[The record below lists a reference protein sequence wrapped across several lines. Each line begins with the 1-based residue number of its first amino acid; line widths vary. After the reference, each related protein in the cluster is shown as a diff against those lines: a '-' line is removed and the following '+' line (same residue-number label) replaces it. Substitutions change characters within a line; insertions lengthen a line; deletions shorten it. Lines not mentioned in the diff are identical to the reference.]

1 MFIAVEGIDGTGKST
16 QAQRIAEY
24 LRSLGKDVILTKE
37 PGGWEGGAALRTLV
51 LSGTLSHRWSEA
63 YIFMLDR
70 AEHVAKVINPAIA
83 KGSIVVCER
92 YHASTVAYQVWG
104 RGLAREPFDML
115 FSLSEFPVP
124 DITFLFDMEPKE
136 SLMRVK
142 ARGALDNFE
151 SEGLEFMN
159 KIRQGYL
166 AQFAENQSSWI
177 KISAE
182 GTEDEVFER
191 VAGALREKGVA

>member
-16 QAQRIAEY
+16 QAQRIAKY
-24 LRSLGKDVILTKE
+24 LNSLGKDVILTKE
-37 PGGWEGGAALRTLV
+37 PGGWEGGADLRTLV
-51 LSGTLSHRWSEA
+51 LSGTLSHPWSEA

-70 AEHVAKVINPAIA
+70 AEHVAKVINPAIV

-115 FSLSEFPVP
+115 FSLSGFPVP

-136 SLMRVK
+136 SLIRVK

-177 KISAE
+177 KISAT

>member
-16 QAQRIAEY
+16 QAQRIAKY
-24 LRSLGKDVILTKE
+24 LKSLGKDVLLTKE
-37 PGGWEGGAALRTLV
+37 PGGWKGGAELRSLV
-51 LSGTLSHRWSEA
+51 LSGTLSHPWSEA

-92 YHASTVAYQVWG
+92 YHASTLAYQVWG
-104 RGLAREPFDML
+104 RGLAREAFDML
-115 FSLSEFPVP
+115 FKLSKFPVP
-124 DITFLFDMEPKE
+124 DITLLFDLEPVD
-136 SLMRVK
+136 SLKRVN
-142 ARGALDNFE
+142 ARGSLDNFE

-166 AQFAENQSSWI
+166 AQLAENENSWI
-177 KISAE
+177 KVSAA
-182 GTEDEVFER
+182 GLEDEVFER
-191 VAGALREKGVA
+191 VVGVLREKGVA

>member
-16 QAQRIAEY
+16 QAQRIAKY
-24 LRSLGKDVILTKE
+24 LKSLGKDVLLTKE
-37 PGGWEGGAALRTLV
+37 PGGWEGGAEFRSLV
-51 LSGTLSHRWSEA
+51 LSGTLSHPWSEA

-92 YHASTVAYQVWG
+92 YHASTLAYQVWG
-104 RGLAREPFDML
+104 RGLAREAFNML
-115 FSLSEFPVP
+115 FKLSKFPVP
-124 DITFLFDMEPKE
+124 DITLLFDLEPVD
-136 SLMRVK
+136 SLKRVN
-142 ARGALDNFE
+142 ARGSLDNFE

-166 AQFAENQSSWI
+166 AQLAENENSWI
-177 KISAE
+177 KVSAA
-182 GTEDEVFER
+182 GLEDEVFER
-191 VAGALREKGVA
+191 VVGVLREKGVV